1 LSTASPQ
8 TRRLYRSN
16 ANRMIAGVCGGIA
29 EYLNV
34 DPTLIRLGF
43 VLLTLASG
51 TGILLYLV
59 MAIVVPRAPVGV
71 SPPTAAAVP
80 LDLSWLGPTILLLVG
95 LGLVMF
101 GAAWVLDQIGLWF
114 WASFGFWN
122 IVRTLAKFF
131 WSTLLIVTGLVIVAA
146 ALKRK

>member
-1 LSTASPQ
+1 
-8 TRRLYRSN
+8 
-16 ANRMIAGVCGGIA
+16 MIAGVCGGIA

-43 VLLTLASG
+43 VLLTFASG

-59 MAIVVPRAPVGV
+59 MAIIVPKAPVGV
-71 SPPTAAAVP
+71 SPPTTAAVP
-80 LDLSWLGPTILLLVG
+80 LDLSWLGPAILLLVG

-114 WASFGFWN
+114 WASFSFWN

-146 ALKRK
+146 ALRRK

>member
-131 WSTLLIVTGLVIVAA
+131 WSTLLIVIGLVIVAA

>member
-43 VLLTLASG
+43 VLLTFASG

-59 MAIVVPRAPVGV
+59 MAIIVPRVPVGV

-80 LDLSWLGPTILLLVG
+80 LDLSWLGPAILLLVG
-95 LGLVMF
+95 LGLVIF

-131 WSTLLIVTGLVIVAA
+131 WSTLLIVIGLVIVAA
-146 ALKRK
+146 ALRRK

>member
-1 LSTASPQ
+1 
-8 TRRLYRSN
+8 
-16 ANRMIAGVCGGIA
+16 MIAGVCGGIA

>member
-16 ANRMIAGVCGGIA
+16 ANRMITGVCGGIA

-43 VLLTLASG
+43 VLLTFASG

-59 MAIVVPRAPVGV
+59 MAIVVPRAPVGA

>member
-16 ANRMIAGVCGGIA
+16 ANRMIAGVCGGLA

-43 VLLTLASG
+43 VLLTFASG

-59 MAIVVPRAPVGV
+59 MAIVVPRAPIGV
-71 SPPTAAAVP
+71 SPPAAIAVP
-80 LDLSWLGPTILLLVG
+80 LDLSWLGAAILLFIG
-95 LGLVMF
+95 LGLVVF
-101 GAAWVLDQIGLWF
+101 GAAWALDQIGLWF
-114 WASFGFWN
+114 WASFSFWN
-122 IVRTLAKFF
+122 MVRTLAKFF
-131 WSTLLIVTGLVIVAA
+131 WSTLLIVIGLVIVAA
-146 ALKRK
+146 ALRRK

>member
-1 LSTASPQ
+1 
-8 TRRLYRSN
+8 
-16 ANRMIAGVCGGIA
+16 MIAGVCGGIA

-43 VLLTLASG
+43 VLLTFASG

-59 MAIVVPRAPVGV
+59 MAIIVPRAPVGV
-71 SPPTAAAVP
+71 SPPTAAAFP
-80 LDLSWLGPTILLLVG
+80 LDLSWLGPAILLLVG

-114 WASFGFWN
+114 WASFGFRN

-131 WSTLLIVTGLVIVAA
+131 WSTLLIVIGLVIVAA
-146 ALKRK
+146 ALRRK